1 MFLSILHRR
10 KVGEHTYTHVFDVLG
25 VQISFKAFLI
35 KFNIY
40 LFRNENT
47 LIH

>member
-1 MFLSILHRR
+1 ML
-10 KVGEHTYTHVFDVLG
+10 LG
-25 VQISFKAFLI
+25 VQISFKAFLM

-47 LIH
+47 LNYQNNLRHYL